1 MAETLGMDSGRKD
14 REAPISEVI
23 DGLNDLLQ
31 LDHDAVGSYE
41 IAIEKLENREL
52 AGQIEAFRRDHERHI
67 RDLNEVIVG
76 LGGTPKNEPHATAPL
91 KQAVQQIAAA
101 GGDEGVLMAW
111 RTNEL
116 QASTKYDSYAHQ
128 AMWWPREAKRVVDRN
143 ALDEERHYRW
153 VAAQLGDPEPAE
165 IGVANRAR
173 EEMTR
178 AKVFVDDLRERAG
191 GLGDRVKA
199 VATRVGENRNDG
211 GDLKERLEEEVRRN
225 PARSLAVVFVAA
237 FVIGRII
244 R

>member
-1 MAETLGMDSGRKD
+1 MADSIGTDPGRKN
-14 REAPISEVI
+14 REAPLVEVV

-41 IAIEKLENREL
+41 IAIDKLEDRDL
-52 AGQIEAFRRDHERHI
+52 AVQIDGFRRDHERHI
-67 RDLNEVIVG
+67 RDLNEVIVA

-91 KQAVQQIAAA
+91 KQAIQQIAAA

-116 QASTKYDSYAHQ
+116 QVSAKYDSYAHQ

-153 VAAQLGDPEPAE
+153 VAEQLGDGDSAE
-165 IGVANRAR
+165 IGLTNRAR

-178 AKVFVDDLRERAG
+178 AKVLVDDLRGRAEG
-191 GLGDRVKA
+191 WGDQVKA
-199 VATRVGENRNDG
+199 VASRLGGSSGGG
-211 GDLKERLEEEVRRN
+211 GDLKVRLEDEVRRN